1 MVPMQTNSALSK
13 SLIYPCFTILFILVG
28 LTTLASSMNL
38 LVLRLATINAEEQV
52 QEKLEAAEALRQAV
66 HLDGDVINPQGRL
79 FITQETISPRQENL
93 SDNISVCSCVCMDH
107 KVWKLGRHSANRRN
121 NKESNV
127 IRKKSSTLSSK
138 ENKSLLSLTSKKQ
151 NEPCVKRLVSTN
163 PKNTVTLRNEFEL
176 LNKYPKHQV
185 NSMRTLKLNDDDDDD
200 KGEGEVT
207 NPNGFLSINKFRY
220 SI

>member
-13 SLIYPCFTILFILVG
+13 SLLYPCFTILFILVG

-79 FITQETISPRQENL
+79 FITQETIPHQENL
-93 SDNISVCSCVCMDH
+93 SDNISVCSCVCLDH
-107 KVWKLGRHSANRRN
+107 KAWKFGRHRANKRN
-121 NKESNV
+121 NKELFFFK
-127 IRKKSSTLSSK
+127 KKSSITSLK
-138 ENKSLLSLTSKKQ
+138 ENKKLHPFSNKKQ
-151 NEPCVKRLVSTN
+151 TESIVKRVIAAKPQSTATI
-163 PKNTVTLRNEFEL
+163 KNDFEL
-176 LNKYPKHQV
+176 LTNHSDQHHYL
-185 NSMRTLKLNDDDDDD
+185 NSMRTLKVNNDDLAQLTSQKD
-200 KGEGEVT
+200 
-207 NPNGFLSINKFRY
+207 FFSFQKFRY